1 MCYLGVQTIGYIKCL
16 FVLRRIYNES
26 NINPTYARALQ
37 AKCPLEGCDDN
48 IVPLDIITPNHFD
61 NAYYKNLL
69 KKKGLLHTD
78 QELYNGGSTDS
89 IVEFYATNPLQFIR
103 YFVKAVIKMGN

>member
-1 MCYLGVQTIGYIKCL
+1 MYIYYHLPLVLIYENWMCYLGVQTIGYIKCL

-78 QELYNGGSTDS
+78 QELYNGGSILCHEPFT
-89 IVEFYATNPLQFIR
+89 I
-103 YFVKAVIKMGN
+103 